1 MISGVSESRALT
13 QAKGPL
19 GRAAQRPFQLSDGAT
34 EIVLVRHGASADAI
48 AGVPFPLIDG
58 RSDPP
63 LSPDGERQA
72 VAVAE
77 RLAHEGIAALFVT
90 PLRRT
95 AATAAPLADAAG
107 LDTTVIE
114 DLAEVRL
121 GDWEGGEYRLR
132 AANEDPV
139 IKRAFEEER
148 WDIIPNAESPDAL
161 ARRVRM
167 GIETVVA
174 ATGQDAVAVAVV
186 HGGVIGEA
194 CRQATDSR
202 RFAFV
207 HSDNGS
213 LTRLVVMAD
222 GRWMLRSFNDVSHL
236 YARPAAA
243 RLPVSS
249 P

>member
-1 MISGVSESRALT
+1 MISGVSESGALT

-19 GRAAQRPFQLSDGAT
+19 GRAAQRPFELSDGAT

-48 AGVPFPLIDG
+48 AGVPFALVDG

-77 RLAHEGIAALFVT
+77 RLATEDIAALFIT

-95 AATAAPLADAAG
+95 AATAAPLAAAAG
-107 LDTTVIE
+107 LDAAVIE

-132 AANEDPV
+132 AAAGDPV

-148 WDIIPNAESPDAL
+148 WDIIPNGESPEAL
-161 ARRVRM
+161 ARRVRT
-167 GIETVVA
+167 GIETVAA
-174 ATGQDAVAVAVV
+174 ATGPDAVAVAVV

-207 HSDNGS
+207 HADNGS

-222 GRWMLRSFNDVSHL
+222 GRWLLRSFNDSSHL
-236 YARPAAA
+236 AARPVQA
-243 RLPVSS
+243 RSPVNSR
-249 P
+249 

>member
-1 MISGVSESRALT
+1 MISGVSESSALT

-48 AGVPFPLIDG
+48 AGVPFPLVDG

-72 VAVAE
+72 LAVAE
-77 RLAHEGIAALFVT
+77 RLAGDDIAALFIT

-95 AATAAPLADAAG
+95 AATAAPLAAATG
-107 LDTTVIE
+107 LDTTVVE
-114 DLAEVRL
+114 ELAEVRL

-132 AANEDPV
+132 AANGDPV
-139 IKRAFEEER
+139 IKRAFEAER
-148 WDIIPNAESPDAL
+148 WDIIPNAESPESL
-161 ARRVRM
+161 ARRVRL
-167 GIETVVA
+167 GIESIVA
-174 ATGQDAVAVAVV
+174 ATGPGAVAVAVV

-202 RFAFV
+202 PFAFV

-213 LTRLVVMAD
+213 LTRIVVWPD
-222 GRWMLRSFNDVSHL
+222 GRWLMRSFNDVAHL
-236 YARPAAA
+236 PAHTAPIGVA
-243 RLPVSS
+243 DKQR
-249 P
+249 

>member
-1 MISGVSESRALT
+1 MISGVTESSALT

-19 GRAAQRPFQLSDGAT
+19 GRAAQRPFRLSDGAT
-34 EIVLVRHGASADAI
+34 EIVLVRHGASADAV
-48 AGVPFPLIDG
+48 AGVPFPLLDG

-77 RLAHEGIAALFVT
+77 RLAGENIARLFIT

-95 AATAAPLADAAG
+95 AATAAPLAAAAG
-107 LDTTVIE
+107 LDCTVVE

-132 AANEDPV
+132 AANGDPV

-148 WDIIPNAESPDAL
+148 WDIIPNAESPESL
-161 ARRVRM
+161 ARRVRL

-174 ATGQDAVAVAVV
+174 ATGPEAVAVAVV

-213 LTRLVVMAD
+213 LTRIVVWPD
-222 GRWMLRSFNDVSHL
+222 GRWLLRSFNDVSHL
-236 YARPAAA
+236 PDQAT
-243 RLPVSS
+243 LPVEDR
-249 P
+249 

>member
-1 MISGVSESRALT
+1 MISGVAESSALT
-13 QAKGPL
+13 QASGPQ
-19 GRAAQRPFQLSDGAT
+19 GRAAQRPFELPDGAT
-34 EIVLVRHGASADAI
+34 EIVLVRHGASADAV
-48 AGVPFPLIDG
+48 AGVPFPLLDG

-72 VAVAE
+72 AAVAQ
-77 RLAHEGIAALFVT
+77 RLAKEGIARLFIT

-95 AATAAPLADAAG
+95 AATAAPLGAAAG
-107 LDTTVIE
+107 LDPTVVE

-121 GDWEGGEYRLR
+121 GDWEGGEYRIR
-132 AANEDPV
+132 AANGDPV

-148 WDIIPNAESPDAL
+148 WDIIPNAESPESL
-161 ARRVRM
+161 ARRVRT
-167 GIETVVA
+167 GIETVAA
-174 ATGQDAVAVAVV
+174 ATGPGAVAVAVV

-213 LTRLVVMAD
+213 LTRLVVWPD
-222 GRWMLRSFNDVSHL
+222 GRWLLRSFNDVSHL
-236 YARPAAA
+236 SAQVA
-243 RLPVSS
+243 LPVEGR
-249 P
+249 